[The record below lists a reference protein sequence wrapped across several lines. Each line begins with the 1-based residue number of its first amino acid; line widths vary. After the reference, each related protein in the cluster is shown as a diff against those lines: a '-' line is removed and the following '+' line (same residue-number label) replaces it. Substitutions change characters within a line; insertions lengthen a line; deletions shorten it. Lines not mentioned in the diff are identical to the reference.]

1 MRYIIYKII
10 VTIVIVT
17 LLIQMSY
24 LVINGYIAEV
34 INTKQTISC
43 CAGLVLLCAMMPISW
58 DVINQ
63 IKQNKLED

>member
-10 VTIVIVT
+10 VTIIIVT
-17 LLIQMSY
+17 LLIQLTY

-43 CAGLVLLCAMMPISW
+43 FAGIVLLGIIMPISW
-58 DVINQ
+58 GIINEY
-63 IKQNKLED
+63 KRNKLED

>member
-10 VTIVIVT
+10 VTIIIVT

-24 LVINGYIAEV
+24 LVINGYITDV
-34 INTKQTISC
+34 INTKEMISC
-43 CAGLVLLCAMMPISW
+43 CCGIVLLGIMMPISY

-63 IKQNKLED
+63 IEQNNLED

>member
-17 LLIQMSY
+17 LLIQLTY

-34 INTKQTISC
+34 INAKQTISC
-43 CAGLVLLCAMMPISW
+43 CAGIILLGIMLPIGY
-58 DVINQ
+58 DIINGY
-63 IKQNKLED
+63 KRNKLED

>member
-10 VTIVIVT
+10 VTIIIVT
-17 LLIQMSY
+17 LLIQLGG

-43 CAGLVLLCAMMPISW
+43 CCGIVLLGIMMPISY
-58 DVINQ
+58 DIINEY
-63 IKQNKLED
+63 KRNKLED

>member
-10 VTIVIVT
+10 VTIIIVT

-34 INTKQTISC
+34 INTKEMISC
-43 CAGLVLLCAMMPISW
+43 CCGLLLLGIMMPISY
-58 DVINQ
+58 DVINEYE
-63 IKQNKLED
+63 QNNLED

>member
-1 MRYIIYKII
+1 MKYIIYKII

-17 LLIQMSY
+17 LLIQLGG

-43 CAGLVLLCAMMPISW
+43 SCGIVLLGIMLPIGY
-58 DVINQ
+58 DIIN
-63 IKQNKLED
+63 KYEQNNLED